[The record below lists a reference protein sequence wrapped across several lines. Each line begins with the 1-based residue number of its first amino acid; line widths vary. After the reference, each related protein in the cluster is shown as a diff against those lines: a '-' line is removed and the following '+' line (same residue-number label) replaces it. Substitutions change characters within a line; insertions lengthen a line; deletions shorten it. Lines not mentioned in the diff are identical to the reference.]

1 METQSSAALAELV
14 RNNRVAALGT
24 LRKGAPLVTMVPYA
38 VSRELTSFMLH
49 ISRLAFHTQDILADP
64 RVSLM
69 ICEPDTG
76 DRDPQTLARVSV
88 SGEAQEIAQDSA
100 AFAGARGLYL
110 ARFPEAERNFSLG
123 DFGLYR
129 IEPHT
134 ARFVAGFGRI
144 FNLTLRD
151 FAAAGS
157 PTQA

>member
-1 METQSSAALAELV
+1 MDAESSATLAHLV

-38 VSRELTSFMLH
+38 VSRDLTSFFVH

-64 RVSLM
+64 RVCLM

-76 DRDPQTLARVSV
+76 TRDPQTLARVSL
-88 SGEAQEIAQDSA
+88 SGEAQQVPDESA
-100 AFAGARGLYL
+100 GFDESRRLYL
-110 ARFPEAERNFSLG
+110 ARFPDAERNFSLG

-129 IEPHT
+129 VEPRG

-144 FNLTLRD
+144 FNLTPRNFAD
-151 FAAAGS
+151 AAAS
-157 PTQA
+157 PQP